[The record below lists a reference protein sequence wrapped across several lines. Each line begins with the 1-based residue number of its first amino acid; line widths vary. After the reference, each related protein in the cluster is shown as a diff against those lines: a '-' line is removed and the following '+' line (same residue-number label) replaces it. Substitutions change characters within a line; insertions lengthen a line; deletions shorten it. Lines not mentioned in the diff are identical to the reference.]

1 MKITKWIFFDSKT
14 KNKIRNTFDNN
25 MTTDIKHS
33 KIQLTKLIQSG
44 RIIGNTIGKLG
55 KEALTNL
62 L

>member
-1 MKITKWIFFDSKT
+1 
-14 KNKIRNTFDNN
+14 

-44 RIIGNTIGKLG
+44 RSLGNTIGKLG
-55 KEALTNL
+55 KGVLTNL

>member
-1 MKITKWIFFDSKT
+1 
-14 KNKIRNTFDNN
+14 

-44 RIIGNTIGKLG
+44 RILGNTIGKLG
-55 KEALTNL
+55 KEALTSL